1 MRRLRF
7 TLPLVAI
14 IALPGCSV
22 YMAAT
27 GTEEPSFANV
37 HEGATRGEVEATMG
51 TPVAVTTT
59 ESGSQIAT
67 YDYTKGNSP
76 SPGRAA
82 MHGALDLFTL
92 CLWEPFGTAIEA
104 TNQGTDYQM
113 LVTYDATGHVTN
125 IQTSKR

>member
-37 HEGATRGEVEATMG
+37 HEGATRGEVEAT
-51 TPVAVTTT
+51 
-59 ESGSQIAT
+59 
-67 YDYTKGNSP
+67 
-76 SPGRAA
+76 
-82 MHGALDLFTL
+82 
-92 CLWEPFGTAIEA
+92 
-104 TNQGTDYQM
+104 NQGTDYQM